1 MDRHVDVAHDVPM
14 ASDDIE
20 RLLAEVNAT
29 TSPSKSV
36 AKTQAASEVS
46 TRSPGGRI
54 AFAVISGVG
63 FGFLGW
69 LGGVFLPFVEP
80 FSCGVGAAG
89 AAFVATLIAG
99 PPRWFSS

>member
-1 MDRHVDVAHDVPM
+1 M

-20 RLLAEVNAT
+20 RLLSEVNGT
-29 TSPSKSV
+29 TSSPARATK
-36 AKTQAASEVS
+36 AEVS
-46 TRSPGGRI
+46 TRSPGGRL
-54 AFAVISGVG
+54 AFAAVCAVG
-63 FGFLGW
+63 LGFLGW
-69 LGGVFLPFVEP
+69 LGGVLLPFIDG

>member
-1 MDRHVDVAHDVPM
+1 M

-29 TSPSKSV
+29 TSPSRPA
-36 AKTQAASEVS
+36 AKTTTNTASEVS

-54 AFAVISGVG
+54 AFAVICGAG
-63 FGFLGW
+63 LGFLGW
-69 LGGVFLPFVEP
+69 LGGVLLPFVDA

-89 AAFVATLIAG
+89 AAFVATLVAG